1 MVTTTS
7 TGSLYG
13 LSETLAAIWKR
24 AEARYREGERNP
36 RQAVSAD
43 DQATLAALG
52 LGVMDVYDYVE
63 DSVSSGEPDLGTFL
77 LITAER
83 VFAALDDGSSA
94 PAPVRAEDLPPKE
107 AAVRGIEWLPRI
119 LAKARAKLQGA
130 LPEDLMYDCGGDR
143 RFLREHGIHPAEFL
157 RQVRLL
163 GEDEAIFDWVE
174 KVSRSRASSPE

>member
-1 MVTTTS
+1 MQAAANNA
-7 TGSLYG
+7 SLYA
-13 LSETLAAIWKR
+13 LSETLTAIWKR
-24 AEARYREGERNP
+24 AESRYRDGTREPLQTVQGED
-36 RQAVSAD
+36 QAV
-43 DQATLAALG
+43 LASLG

-63 DSVSSGEPDLGTFL
+63 DFVSSGEPDLGTFL

-94 PAPVRAEDLPPKE
+94 PAPVGTEDLPPKE

-163 GEDEAIFDWVE
+163 EEDEAIFDWVE